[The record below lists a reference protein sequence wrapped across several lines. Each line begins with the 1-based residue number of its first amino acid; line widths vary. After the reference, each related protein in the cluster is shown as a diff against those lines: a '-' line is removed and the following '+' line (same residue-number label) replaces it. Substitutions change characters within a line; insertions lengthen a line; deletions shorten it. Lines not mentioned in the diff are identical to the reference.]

1 MYSVKGEQMRNR
13 LLLCLSTLIVVTG
26 MIALPFFSFSLLF
39 PGEPMPLQEVIPITL
54 LIAVTFGIFIFHVV
68 RKRVSWRKV
77 IVVSTLS
84 ALLSAFYSVA
94 SIYNIFHSAGHITR
108 QTSGYFLSAILNML
122 SVGINLFC
130 MIVVLCRKRANQL
143 H

>member
-1 MYSVKGEQMRNR
+1 MRNK
-13 LLLCLSTLIVVTG
+13 LLSCLSTLIVVLG
-26 MIALPFFSFSLLF
+26 MIALPFFSFALLF

-94 SIYNIFHSAGHITR
+94 SIYNIFHGAGHITR
-108 QTSGYFLSAILNML
+108 QTPSYFLSAILNML

-130 MIVVLCRKRANQL
+130 MIVVLRRKRANQL